1 MTRNAKSDYYK
12 ECLSN
17 KLKNPKQFWN
27 ALKSI
32 INTSDKSPINK
43 IRDDNA
49 IIHEPLSI
57 AQVFS
62 QHFSTVCSDS
72 ISDFSYNQCSNN
84 MSACHSTFSFNKITP
99 QEVQNAIKQL
109 SLSSGAGLDGIE
121 SRYIKLASHILMFP
135 LADWFNLSFSTCE
148 IPTMWKY
155 SRITPIH
162 KGGDV
167 LDSNNYRP
175 ISSITLS

>member
-1 MTRNAKSDYYK
+1 
-12 ECLSN
+12 
-17 KLKNPKQFWN
+17 
-27 ALKSI
+27 
-32 INTSDKSPINK
+32 
-43 IRDDNA
+43 
-49 IIHEPLSI
+49 
-57 AQVFS
+57 
-62 QHFSTVCSDS
+62 
-72 ISDFSYNQCSNN
+72 

-155 SRITPIH
+155 SRMTPIH